1 MTLRRGREA
10 RSGARWLPTSSLR
23 SAVPANHR
31 PLPAWLRGKSTVV
44 SLAAHRLTIGMKGDE
59 RPLAEGLDLRA

>member
-1 MTLRRGREA
+1 VA

-23 SAVPANHR
+23 SAVPANRNPYLHGCGGNR
-31 PLPAWLRGKSTVV
+31 CVV